1 MMKSP
6 LIILVHKILN
16 EVDEIT
22 TSQSREELINETL
35 SQIERSLDNPVLY
48 HAAEFAYGMIT
59 DIAFNHFQTN
69 GIGVL
74 DLVKLPEV
82 KAQIINFSNR
92 ASEIC
97 MNEASSK
104 DPKVN
109 FIVKSSIKKAFK
121 FIASASIEQFPGKVL
136 YFYRYDHSECPFVVY
151 DGIKV
156 IDLVD
161 DEEGE
166 ILGNIL
172 SGYTNYTVLIK
183 SDGLVSTGEAHSDFA
198 GQLLLNFGW
207 WFSHSHAEFEKIR
220 NKEIIDLNASDHPK
234 MNHDLWDSYKHIP
247 RNK

>member
-1 MMKSP
+1 MKSS
-6 LIILVHKILN
+6 LRILVHKILN

-22 TSQSREELINETL
+22 TSQTREELINETL
-35 SQIERSLDNPVLY
+35 SQIERSLGNPVLY

-82 KAQIINFSNR
+82 KDQINNFSNR

-121 FIASASIEQFPGKVL
+121 FIASSSIEEFPGKVF
-136 YFYRYDHSECPFVVY
+136 YFYRYDHSECPFVLH
-151 DGIKV
+151 DGINV
-156 IDLVD
+156 VDLDD
-161 DEEGE
+161 DEGEG
-166 ILGNIL
+166 LANIL
-172 SGYTNYTVLIK
+172 YGDTKYTVTL
-183 SDGLVSTGEAHSDFA
+183 GAGHLVEIGEAKSDFA

-220 NKEIIDLNASDHPK
+220 NKEKIDQNASDHPK
-234 MNHDLWDSYKHIP
+234 TNYDLWDSYQHIP